1 MLADHYGCILL
12 DLDGVLYR
20 GDEAV
25 PQAPPTMVELRR
37 RGVRP
42 VFLTNN
48 SSRTPRQVA
57 DRLRAIG
64 IEADPAEV
72 VTSALATAEL
82 LAKRGG
88 GRAFVIGQD
97 GVREAL
103 TDAGIQVLEGEPEEA
118 DLVVVGFDGGA
129 TYGSL
134 KRASLLVQRGA
145 RLIAT
150 NADGSYPAADG
161 LWPGAGALLSVITTT
176 TGAEPEIVGKPFPP
190 LFEAGRRRGGGGKPL
205 VVGDR
210 LDTDIEGAARLGWD
224 TMLVLT
230 GVSRRED
237 VERTGIRVT
246 VIAEDVSAL
255 LEDPGAAGGPGAILG
270 RGAGRGAHETEH
282 PRSNNE
288 GVIEMAVGLEQVRQ
302 YMEAAIGKLSPA
314 KAQELAKSLTKSK
327 SQGRDQV
334 SKAAKD
340 LLAWSNKNKERL
352 TSMVQTEVKSQLK
365 TIGVASR
372 DEVDALR
379 KRVRELERDQGK
391 KSTRKRSTAK
401 RSTAKRSTAKPA
413 TSSPPSEPA

>member
-1 MLADHYGCILL
+1 MFAERYGCILF

-20 GDEAV
+20 GENAV
-25 PQAPPTMVELRR
+25 PQAPPTMAELRR

-57 DRLRAIG
+57 DKLRAIG
-64 IEADPAEV
+64 IEADPGEV

-82 LAKRGG
+82 LAERGG

-103 TDAGIQVLEGEPEEA
+103 TDAAIRVLEGEPEEA

-129 TYGSL
+129 TYASL

-145 RLIAT
+145 RLVAT
-150 NADGSYPAADG
+150 NADASYPAADG

-176 TGAEPEIVGKPFPP
+176 TGAEPEIVGKPFRP
-190 LFEAGRRRGGGGKPL
+190 LFEAGRRRGGGGRPL

-230 GVSRRED
+230 GVSGRED
-237 VERTGIRVT
+237 VERTGIRPT

-255 LEDPGAAGGPGAILG
+255 LEAPREAGGRGAILG
-270 RGAGRGAHETEH
+270 RGVRDAERDRTPGIE
-282 PRSNNE
+282 NE
-288 GVIEMAVGLEQVRQ
+288 GVIEMAVGLEQVRE

-314 KAQELAKSLTKSK
+314 KAQELAKSLTKG
-327 SQGRDQV
+327 QGRDQV

-340 LLAWSNKNKERL
+340 LMAWSNKNKDRL

-379 KRVRELERDQGK
+379 KRVRELEREQGK

-401 RSTAKRSTAKPA
+401 RSTAKRA
-413 TSSPPSEPA
+413 TSSPPGEQA

>member
-1 MLADHYGCILL
+1 MLADRYGCILF

-20 GDEAV
+20 GEDAV
-25 PQAPPTMVELRR
+25 PQAPPTMAELRR

-57 DRLRAIG
+57 EKLRAIG

-82 LAKRGG
+82 LAERGG

-103 TDAGIQVLEGEPEEA
+103 TDAGIRILEGEPEEA

-145 RLIAT
+145 RLVAT
-150 NADGSYPAADG
+150 NADASHPAAEG

-176 TGAEPEIVGKPFPP
+176 TGAEPEIVGKPFRP
-190 LFEAGRRRGGGGKPL
+190 LFEAGRRHGGGGRPL

-210 LDTDIEGAARLGWD
+210 LDTDVEGGARLGWD

-230 GVSRRED
+230 GVSGRED
-237 VERTGIRVT
+237 VERTGIRPT
-246 VIAEDVSAL
+246 VIVKDVSAL
-255 LEDPGAAGGPGAILG
+255 LEDP
-270 RGAGRGAHETEH
+270 
-282 PRSNNE
+282 
-288 GVIEMAVGLEQVRQ
+288 
-302 YMEAAIGKLSPA
+302 
-314 KAQELAKSLTKSK
+314 
-327 SQGRDQV
+327 
-334 SKAAKD
+334 
-340 LLAWSNKNKERL
+340 
-352 TSMVQTEVKSQLK
+352 
-365 TIGVASR
+365 
-372 DEVDALR
+372 
-379 KRVRELERDQGK
+379 
-391 KSTRKRSTAK
+391 
-401 RSTAKRSTAKPA
+401 
-413 TSSPPSEPA
+413 